1 MDSKNMWMVFVGLA
15 GLSWGVYVPLVAT
28 GGKELKSSYLSF
40 LCVGVAYFLIAVLA
54 PVAILYYKG
63 AGWPKANVPGITLA
77 GLAGVAGA
85 VGALCVI
92 LAVGEFKGNK
102 LFVAPVIFALAPV
115 INTVVSLFWHPEH
128 GMMSFGAPEASPGW
142 KLYAGILFA
151 ALGAGFVL
159 YSKEEMEKNAA
170 AAARKAPAAE
180 VVPANGSTAVREA
193 PHATRPAD

>member
-1 MDSKNMWMVFVGLA
+1 MDAKNVWMVFVGLA
-15 GLSWGVYVPLVAT
+15 GLSWGVYVPLVAQ
-28 GGKELKSSYLSF
+28 GGKELKSSYVSF
-40 LCVGVAYFLIAVLA
+40 LCVGVAYFLIAVLV
-54 PVAILYYKG
+54 PIGILTLRG
-63 AGWPKANVPGITLA
+63 AWPKVNAPGITLA
-77 GLAGVAGA
+77 SLAGVAGA

-92 LAVGEFKGNK
+92 LAVGEFKGNR

-115 INTVVSLFWHPEH
+115 INTIVSLFWHPEH

-170 AAARKAPAAE
+170 AAAKKTPAAE
-180 VVPANGSTAVREA
+180 TAPANGAASPNEA
-193 PHATRPAD
+193 PPVKRD